1 MRSTPSRFND
11 SSKIRAPESFTA
23 CPPFRFLRVPPP
35 PREFSALLEEAGRGQ
50 ALRDLVDGVAVRGAE
65 GRPAR
70 SAVVTLKVQRRLEPA
85 DAVTPGNSPI
95 GRHHARGEGLG
106 LVPSSV
112 PGQSVDLAEL
122 AGGDVG
128 E

>member
-11 SSKIRAPESFTA
+11 SRKMRAPESFIA
-23 CPPFRFLRVPPP
+23 CPPFRSLRVPPAP
-35 PREFSALLEEAGRGQ
+35 CEFSPPLEEAGRGQ

-65 GRPAR
+65 RRPAR
-70 SAVVTLKVQRRLEPA
+70 SAVVALKVQRRLEPA
-85 DAVTPGNSPI
+85 DAVTPGDTPI
-95 GRHHARGEGLG
+95 GQHHARGEGLG